1 MRQFHVYFIIASIEG
16 RKNLLIKLINSIR
29 KSFFMVDIEIIVVY
43 QYKDKKINIDCDKL
57 FMTRDYG
64 VSKARNIGIDYVLD
78 KAIDDDYICFPDDD
92 SYYDEMAGKFS
103 LESFAQRKE
112 LFFGD
117 VRDLEDRNRIG
128 SYVISNDKLLY
139 NYTAINCLS
148 FFINV
153 SCGRYLRFNE
163 KFGPGG
169 KYPAAEET
177 EYLYQMIK
185 RNINAK
191 AYYDPRIK
199 IYHPYDIASNRKTRT
214 YAYAQGALFKYII
227 SDASPAILPYLL
239 LILRPVVGLIIN
251 IYNKK
256 KYMHYKARV
265 AGLIEGITSKL

>member
-16 RKNLLIKLINSIR
+16 RNHLLIKLINSIR
-29 KSFFMVDIEIIVVY
+29 KSFCMVDFEIIVVY
-43 QYKDKKINIDCDKL
+43 QYKEKKINIDCDKL

-64 VSKARNIGIDYVLD
+64 VSKARNIGINHVLD
-78 KAIDDDYICFPDDD
+78 KAKDNDYICFPDDD
-92 SYYDEMAGKFS
+92 SYYNDTAGFFCV
-103 LESFAQRKE
+103 ESFNKSRE
-112 LFFGD
+112 IVFGD
-117 VRDLEDRNRIG
+117 VRDEKDERRIG
-128 SYVISNDKLLY
+128 SHVISKDKLLY

-153 SCGRYLRFNE
+153 SCGKYLRFSE

-199 IYHPYDIASNRKTRT
+199 IHHPYDITSSKKTRD
-214 YAYAQGALFKYII
+214 YSYAQGALLKHIMN
-227 SDASPAILPYLL
+227 DKSPAVFAYLL
-239 LILRPVVGLIIN
+239 MVFRPVVGMITNLHD
-251 IYNKK
+251 KK
-256 KYMHYKARV
+256 KYIHYKTRIK
-265 AGLIEGITSKL
+265 GLVEGFTSK